1 MYIEYKDTQDFSCE
15 ELEDL
20 FLSVDWSSGHYP
32 DKLVI
37 AMKNFKTIYSAW
49 DEGKLIGM
57 ICAMDDHECICPL
70 SVSKPEISWKYGW
83 QNFGSNDE
91 RTL

>member
-1 MYIEYKDTQDFSCE
+1 MKMYIEYKDTQDFSCE

-49 DEGKLIGM
+49 DEG
-57 ICAMDDHECICPL
+57 ICPL